1 MGEQTISYD
10 EIGAVYLYNHS
21 GGYRQDFNYLGYGKW
36 GVKNYTAR
44 KQTES
49 WAGSGETRHSF
60 KMEINGTTYRWGHKE
75 KDKGQPNLTTDNS
88 YYNLYQLALGT
99 DPWDYS
105 FRFCDELLQWGEKQ
119 GNVYYATVK
128 TDVTLYFNAEFGTYT
143 HRWVDSETNED

>member
-1 MGEQTISYD
+1 MILYSSSY
-10 EIGAVYLYNHS
+10 
-21 GGYRQDFNYLGYGKW
+21 
-36 GVKNYTAR
+36 
-44 KQTES
+44 
-49 WAGSGETRHSF
+49 
-60 KMEINGTTYRWGHKE
+60 
-75 KDKGQPNLTTDNS
+75 

-143 HRWVDSETNED
+143 HRWVASETNED